1 MIKSVALGVG
11 VAPVRMGRS
20 HGLAWGGGGVREG
33 VGARVSAVSVARAE
47 RLVNLVLCLLST
59 RQYLSAERIRSIVP
73 GYGDAPTEEAFF
85 RMFERDKTEL
95 RELGVPLEVGRDVS
109 QETPDGYRIA
119 RRDYELGDIDLEP
132 DEAAAVALAVRL
144 WDSPELT
151 GAAQGA
157 LIKLR
162 AAGVDVDES
171 PAVVEPKV
179 RTTESAFTPLLS
191 AVQDGRAVSFAY
203 RRPSPAEL
211 MKRTVEP
218 WGVVSWRGRWYL
230 VGHDRD
236 RNAPRCFRLSRIV
249 GDVTTF
255 GPANGFT
262 RPEKINLLDF
272 VARTGSEPSSTS
284 YAKVWVVRGKRP
296 ACGAAPST
304 WAPVRSPGSSVTS
317 WNWSCTT
324 RSPPRAGWPG
334 SGRMSLCW
342 NRKCCASPSTNDWWR
357 TRDHQY
363 PRPAAAAARAR
374 AVPARPPGHPGRRGR
389 RRLRCQ

>member
-1 MIKSVALGVG
+1 
-11 VAPVRMGRS
+11 
-20 HGLAWGGGGVREG
+20 
-33 VGARVSAVSVARAE
+33 
-47 RLVNLVLCLLST
+47 VNLVLCLLST
-59 RQYLSAERIRSIVP
+59 RQYLSAERIRAIVP

-95 RELGVPLEVGRDVS
+95 RELGVPLEVGRDAS

-230 VGHDRD
+230 VGHDLD
-236 RNAPRCFRLSRIV
+236 RSAPRCFRLSRIV
-249 GDVTTF
+249 GDVTTI

-262 RPEKINLLDF
+262 RPDKINLLDF
-272 VARTGSEPSSTS
+272 VARTGSEPSGTS
-284 YAKVWVVRGKRP
+284 YAKVWVVQGK
-296 ACGAAPST
+296 ATG
-304 WAPVRSPGSSVTS
+304 V
-317 WNWSCTT
+317 
-324 RSPPRAGWPG
+324 
-334 SGRMSLCW
+334 
-342 NRKCCASPSTNDWWR
+342 
-357 TRDHQY
+357 
-363 PRPAAAAARAR
+363 
-374 AVPARPPGHPGRRGR
+374 R
-389 RRLRCQ
+389 RRAKHVGTREVAGVLGDELELELHYPESAASWLAGFGPDVLVLEPEVLRKSVYERLVAHT